1 MTIDVPKKSL
11 LVRPYSLCRDGRV
24 ISTRGSHRY
33 AAIGCVILIHLAG
46 IWMFAT
52 QPQCYHLR
60 RAGTDIGVT
69 LLDFRLFRSRPPPTS
84 RYYIF
89 RLPDVV
95 DVKEPQ
101 IVVTQETARSGA
113 NQINAMTE
121 RLAPTLDPAHVNV
134 QPELPGTLGRVIP
147 ELALR
152 LDILVLPDGSVFD
165 ARIVQSTGET
175 EFDKLAVGWVK
186 TNWRFLPAIKD
197 GQPVEAWTTVMVH
210 FAPIH

>member
-1 MTIDVPKKSL
+1 M
-11 LVRPYSLCRDGRV
+11 
-24 ISTRGSHRY
+24 
-33 AAIGCVILIHLAG
+33 
-46 IWMFAT
+46 
-52 QPQCYHLR
+52 
-60 RAGTDIGVT
+60 
-69 LLDFRLFRSRPPPTS
+69 
-84 RYYIF
+84 
-89 RLPDVV
+89 
-95 DVKEPQ
+95 
-101 IVVTQETARSGA
+101 VTQETARSGA